1 MRWPL
6 TPRHGGLFAC
16 LAPEYPQR
24 GLRRSST
31 RRRGTSVEAGSV
43 SRDPE
48 PAVGSG
54 RTPRTA
60 VEDADR
66 VIRRRTIGTAM

>member
-1 MRWPL
+1 
-6 TPRHGGLFAC
+6 
-16 LAPEYPQR
+16 
-24 GLRRSST
+24 
-31 RRRGTSVEAGSV
+31 V